1 MGQLFL
7 KTFHLSLYT
16 FFPQQSI
23 SHIELFRRGR
33 KLEVKLEL
41 SAEGLTRHRADGPG
55 ELTSPLA
62 LGLASCFP
70 LVSQD
75 ESEAAFSW

>member
-1 MGQLFL
+1 M
-7 KTFHLSLYT
+7 
-16 FFPQQSI
+16 
-23 SHIELFRRGR
+23 
-33 KLEVKLEL
+33 KLEL